1 MPGPVSVEYGAELW
15 PYDEAADQNPGGT
28 IYDNRHTLGWPVDNA
43 ELRNTRMNL
52 PRLRSPLAEGTGGA
66 AEPPPPAT
74 VERSFSLAPTDPGT
88 RAAGV
93 WNTVLTVTGI
103 SRIAWVVQSGA
114 SAGWSFTTSPTEVAV
129 PSNGQVAIAAGP
141 NGTRGSVA

>member
-52 PRLRSPLAEGTGGA
+52 QRLRGEHANLW
-66 AEPPPPAT
+66 
-74 VERSFSLAPTDPGT
+74 
-88 RAAGV
+88 GV
-93 WNTVLTVTGI
+93 WTG
-103 SRIAWVVQSGA
+103 SGRIPAHGG
-114 SAGWSFTTSPTEVAV
+114 GW
-129 PSNGQVAIAAGP
+129 GQCRSWCG
-141 NGTRGSVA
+141 G